1 MIAVLKRIAVLC
13 LAVCASM
20 SYADAQ
26 PRSAGASFSF
36 SALGAT
42 YEHTLNQDCFINAD
56 IKAEMGSYFM
66 DSTRLPGVSASLS
79 GNFIIS
85 RWTSRNGNTICAFAG
100 PGITTGIAHE
110 FRKDY
115 GYFFG
120 LKGRLGIECLFDR
133 KVALSINLS
142 PVLGMHMTIVDEHL
156 EMRYY
161 KRGIINA
168 MIPEIGI
175 KYLF

>member
-1 MIAVLKRIAVLC
+1 MLEALKRFAVLSLT
-13 LAVCASM
+13 VCAAI

-26 PRSAGASFSF
+26 PRSVGASFSF

-42 YEHTLNQDCFINAD
+42 YEHTLNQDSFINAD
-56 IKAEMGSYFM
+56 IKAEMGPYFM

-85 RWTSRNGNTICAFAG
+85 RWASRNGNTICAFAG
-100 PGITTGIAHE
+100 PGITAGIAHE
-110 FRKDY
+110 FKKDY
-115 GYFFG
+115 GYFLG
-120 LKGRLGIECLFDR
+120 LKGRLGMECLFER
-133 KVALSINLS
+133 KVSISISLA
-142 PVLGMHMTIVDEHL
+142 PTLGMHMTIVEGHL

-161 KRGIINA
+161 KGGLINA